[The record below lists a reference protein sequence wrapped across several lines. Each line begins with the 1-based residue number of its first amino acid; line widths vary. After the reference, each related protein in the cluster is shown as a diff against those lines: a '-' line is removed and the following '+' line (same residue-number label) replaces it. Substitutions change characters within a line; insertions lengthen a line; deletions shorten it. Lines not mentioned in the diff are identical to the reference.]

1 MRRAAL
7 WRKASSCV
15 EIGQYTFSMK
25 IGFLGLGTALLL
37 GFSGTAAAQT
47 SCGIQH
53 PDPGVFI
60 CYPNSSEKSAP
71 VIVPAL
77 FHLSAQINA
86 PANAPVHRYSVFL
99 DNQLLFD
106 NRLAVA
112 AERLPIELNLVSH
125 SDSGTHTLRV
135 TAPGT
140 GSAEIKN
147 IQFSPFKDAG
157 FCEPLSKVET
167 FSSCYASVKAPLRW
181 IPGKDSGAPRPT
193 SLAPYVD
200 YLDLY
205 RRNLKSLE
213 ADSADQAAVDSEGN
227 LYIALHLFNGLELRK
242 YTPTRSIV
250 YDAVVQTCGPGS
262 LSITGLATGDAG
274 RVWIAG
280 NTTAC
285 LAGTEGAWK
294 PHVNDAPQPHA
305 FVLLFNTSKP
315 TATSPVYLTYLADA
329 ENQVTGIRV
338 DKEGKAYVAGTSS
351 SPEFPNQHTFTIPGG
366 RTASRE
372 NGFIAV
378 LNPAGSSLEWTAL
391 LENVN
396 PSALALDSIGNVYV
410 VGQTGDHGSLAELT
424 EHGTKLPYTT
434 RLAIGDP
441 RAIDVAP
448 DGAWVVVQG
457 ESQLF
462 AAMLEPCAKGKT
474 FTEALPQDENS
485 VGEDVSNGLALNAF
499 AQAFTPP
506 NCHTAQ

>member
-1 MRRAAL
+1 
-7 WRKASSCV
+7 
-15 EIGQYTFSMK
+15 MK

-60 CYPNSSEKSAP
+60 CYPNSSDKSAP

-86 PANAPVHRYSVFL
+86 PAGGSVRRYSIFL
-99 DNQLLFD
+99 DSQLLFD

-125 SDSGTHTLRV
+125 FDSGTHTLRV
-135 TAPGT
+135 TAPGAD
-140 GSAEIKN
+140 SAEIKN

-157 FCEPLSKVET
+157 FCDPVSKVET
-167 FSSCYASVKAPLRW
+167 FSSCYAAMKAPLRW
-181 IPGKDSGAPRPT
+181 ILGKDSGAPQPT
-193 SLAPYVD
+193 SLTSYADYVN
-200 YLDLY
+200 LY
-205 RRNLKSLE
+205 SRNLKSIE
-213 ADSADQAAVDSEGN
+213 ADSADQAAVDAEGN
-227 LYIALHLFNGLELRK
+227 LYIVLHLSGGLELRK
-242 YTPTRSIV
+242 YTPARSIV
-250 YDAVVQTCGPGS
+250 YDAVIQTCSPGS
-262 LSITGLATGDAG
+262 LSITGVATGDAG

-294 PHVNDAPQPHA
+294 SHIRDTSRPHA
-305 FVLLFNTSKP
+305 FVLLFNTSEP
-315 TATSPVYLTYLADA
+315 TATTPRYLTYLADT
-329 ENQVTGIRV
+329 ENQVTAIRV
-338 DKEGKAYVAGTSS
+338 DKEGNAYVAGTSS
-351 SPEFPNQHTFTIPGG
+351 SPEFPNQHRFTISDGHA
-366 RTASRE
+366 AS
-372 NGFIAV
+372 NQNAFVAV

-410 VGQTGDHGSLAELT
+410 AGQSGGHGSLAELT
-424 EHGTKLPYTT
+424 DNGTKLRYTT

-441 RAIDVAP
+441 RAVAAAP

-462 AAMLEPCAKGKT
+462 AVMLEPCAKGKI
-474 FTEALPQDENS
+474 FSEALPRNENS

-499 AQAFTPP
+499 AQDFTPP